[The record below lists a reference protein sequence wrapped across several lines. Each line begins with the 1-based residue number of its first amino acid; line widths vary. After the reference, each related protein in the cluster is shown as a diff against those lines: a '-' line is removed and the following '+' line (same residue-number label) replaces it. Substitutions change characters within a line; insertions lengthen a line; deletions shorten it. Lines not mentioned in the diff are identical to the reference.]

1 MIGVVSHGT
10 SLDTR
15 VGKKFLTRRTGAGLG
30 SPGCR
35 TMIGRG
41 PVKILIALLL
51 VLVAAAID
59 AQEDQFSLGLDRLP
73 LTAVS
78 DDGTEAVSGVPSLGP
93 GLSLELED
101 ASVSQ
106 GLVYRS
112 AITPTSAQ
120 EFRLAL
126 WDSPMGRLY
135 YVRAEQESMLGRAGL
150 VAGNRMVGL
159 GMATAAIGDGDP
171 GGLQLMMRHRWS
183 ELTLSDKV
191 RAGVEASF
199 LAALLYYMAEAAN

>member
-1 MIGVVSHGT
+1 MG
-10 SLDTR
+10 
-15 VGKKFLTRRTGAGLG
+15 
-30 SPGCR
+30 
-35 TMIGRG
+35 GRG
-41 PVKILIALLL
+41 PVKAPAALLL
-51 VLVAAAID
+51 VLVAAVAVGA
-59 AQEDQFSLGLDRLP
+59 AQDRFSLGLDRLP
-73 LTAVS
+73 IEAPS
-78 DDGTEAVSGVPSLGP
+78 DSATEAVSGAPALPP

-101 ASVSQ
+101 ASAGQ

-112 AITPTSAQ
+112 AIAPTSAR

-135 YVRAEQESMLGRAGL
+135 YDRAEQESMLGRGGL
-150 VAGNRMVGL
+150 VAGNRMIGL
-159 GMATAAIGDGDP
+159 GMSTTALGDGDP

-199 LAALLYYMAEAAN
+199 LAALVYYMAEAAN